1 METFYFKAPSTI
13 ALQDKELQISR
24 NHQVQRIA
32 LSDVKK
38 IFLKKRKK
46 SFLTSVLSIGS
57 LLLEN
62 LYDLHIRTMNNREIA
77 IRIRPEERP
86 FLLEVIS
93 SIRRSRRSARDQNY
107 DVTTFAN

>member
-1 METFYFKAPSTI
+1 MALTIDLCMYQLSNYTPMETFYFKAPSTI

-46 SFLTSVLSIGS
+46 SRQST
-57 LLLEN
+57 
-62 LYDLHIRTMNNREIA
+62 
-77 IRIRPEERP
+77 
-86 FLLEVIS
+86 
-93 SIRRSRRSARDQNY
+93 
-107 DVTTFAN
+107 